1 MDKTLESI
9 FNCFGN
15 EFYIAV
21 TKIKTDIN
29 EVRIR
34 SDKPVVIYIWNS
46 PFLLLRNGGTVP
58 LENFDESN
66 IYISVTFNNLKSAFE
81 RLCEYSIYKH
91 QNNINNGFI
100 TVRGGHRIGICG
112 TAVNNTDNIKSV
124 IDITSMNIRIAK
136 QYIGCSE
143 IFLKNTDIE
152 KGILICGVP
161 STGKTTLLRD
171 LSRSLSKNYCKKVS
185 VIDERSEISSTFN
198 GKSIFDMGLCD
209 VYCNYTKSK
218 GIIQAI
224 RTMSPDVIVCDELT
238 GDDIESVIYTVNY
251 GVKLIATVHCDNL
264 NSALKNPSILS
275 LLKTHAF
282 GEIVFLES
290 KSFCKIDKIY
300 KLEDIKVD

>member
-112 TAVNNTDNIKSV
+112 TAVNNINNIKSV
-124 IDITSMNIRIAK
+124 TDITSMNIRIAR

-143 IFLKNTDIE
+143 NFLNHVDIKN
-152 KGILICGVP
+152 GVLICGVP

-171 LSRSLSKNYCKKVS
+171 MARSLSKKYCKKIS
-185 VIDERSEISSTFN
+185 VIDERSEISSVFN
-198 GKSIFDMGLCD
+198 GVSVFDVGLCD
-209 VYCNYTKSK
+209 VYSSYPKK
-218 GIIQAI
+218 QGVIQAI
-224 RTMSPDVIVCDELT
+224 RTMSPDFIICDELT

-251 GVKLIATVHCDNL
+251 GVKLIATVHCDSL
-264 NSALKNPSILS
+264 NNALKNPSILS
-275 LLKTHAF
+275 LLKTRAF
-282 GEIVFLES
+282 GEIVFL
-290 KSFCKIDKIY
+290 KSRGFCSINKVY
-300 KLEDIKVD
+300 SLEDIQID